1 MPPLSAS
8 RICYDKAMVD
18 TPDSDSSSWFS
29 RLVGNNRFWIL
40 ALAITGSVIIAG
52 FVQLQIPDT
61 TLQSIRIGQAF
72 GFLSLALL
80 YLAMLISP
88 LTKVFTKL
96 PGREGLVYARRAI
109 GVSAFYY
116 AVLHVYIT
124 FFDQLNGFGGIAY
137 LNPTYGWSL
146 LSGIFALGVLCSMA
160 ATSFDWVVA
169 KMGYR
174 QWKMLH
180 RLVYAASVAILVHLL
195 LIGSHFAN
203 GVTILGVV
211 TYAAVGLLVVL
222 EVVRIG
228 RVVLQKRL
236 RDEKER

>member
-1 MPPLSAS
+1 
-8 RICYDKAMVD
+8 MVD
-18 TPDSDSSSWFS
+18 TPDSNNSSWLG
-29 RLVGNNRFWIL
+29 RLVSNNRFWIL
-40 ALAITGSVIIAG
+40 ALAVTGSVIIAG

-96 PGREGLVYARRAI
+96 PGRAALVYARRAI

-137 LNPTYGWSL
+137 LNPIYGWSL
-146 LSGIFALGVLCSMA
+146 LLGIFALGVLCTMA

-174 QWKMLH
+174 QWKVLQ
-180 RLVYAASVAILVHLL
+180 RLVYAASIAILVHLL

-203 GVTILGVV
+203 GATFLGIV
-211 TYAAVGLLVVL
+211 TYAAVGLLVLL
-222 EVVRIG
+222 EAVRIG
-228 RVVLQKRL
+228 RVLQQKKARG
-236 RDEKER
+236 